1 MKEIKAVIGPQKLE
15 PLREVLRAIPHFPGM
30 TVSKA
35 EGYVAP
41 SAPTAKASIKAELT
55 DHVHRLRIEIVVSDE
70 LAPRVFDAMVGSVS
84 SGSVGDSIVWMTDV
98 ERSAFVNKTV

>member
-15 PLREVLRAIPHFPGM
+15 PLREALRAIPHFPGM

-41 SAPTAKASIKAELT
+41 GAPPAKASIKAELT
-55 DHVHRLRIEIVVSDE
+55 DHVHRLRIEIVVSDD
-70 LAPRVFDAMVGSVS
+70 LAPQVFDAMVKTMS
-84 SGSVGDSIVWMTDV
+84 SGSPGDSAVWMTDI
-98 ERSAFVNKTV
+98 ERSAFVHKTV